1 MGLIKPLL
9 PDLDMAQWRS
19 LPHLRRLKPL
29 AQHWVDHG
37 FGTPYA
43 IHLLY
48 VMKAAGYAVGGLAVA
63 AATTPGIGSLG
74 DFGSWWFELIVYQ
87 KIVIWTLLFEVVGIG
102 CGSGPLTLRFLP
114 PLGGL
119 LYWLRPGTVRLAPWP
134 RIPLT
139 AGTRRSVIDVALY
152 IAVLASAVWLLF
164 SPGDPGRV
172 PPGNT
177 VGLIDPV
184 RLVPL
189 VVALVVLGLRD
200 KTIFLAAR
208 GEHYWVTLLVFA
220 LPFADMVLGL
230 KFVMV
235 ALWWGAATSKLN
247 RHFPFVVAA
256 MISNS
261 PLQRVKWFKRKFY
274 RRFPEDL
281 RPSRLAGLAAH
292 TGTVIEF
299 TVPAVLLLSSGGT
312 VTTLALAIM
321 VLFHAHIFTTFA
333 LGVPQEWNVFIVYSA
348 IVLFGHYAGVGFG
361 DAGAPLL
368 LALLAAALVAMVA
381 LGNLAPRL
389 VSFLASM
396 RYYAG
401 NWATSLWCFKEGAEE
416 VLDRAIRKS
425 SALPVTQLSKLYG
438 PEVANL
444 LLYKGLAWRAM
455 HTHGR
460 ALMGLLPRA
469 VPDLDGYTI
478 REGETIAGLVIGWN
492 FGDGHLHDESLL
504 RAIQERCGYAE
515 GELRVVILESQPI
528 HRQRQH
534 YRIVDAAAGLIEEG
548 YVDVADM
555 VSRQPWLDSDA
566 PDSEGTIP
574 VHEVRRGPSMVT
586 LNP

>member
-9 PDLDMAQWRS
+9 PDLDLAEWRS
-19 LPHLRRLKPL
+19 RPHLQRIKPL

-48 VMKAAGYAVGGLAVA
+48 VVKVAGYAVGGLAVA
-63 AATTPGIGSLG
+63 AATPGIGSLG
-74 DFGSWWFELIVYQ
+74 DVGTWWFELSVYQ
-87 KIVIWTLLFEVVGIG
+87 KIVIWTLLWEVLGLG

-114 PLGGL
+114 PLGGF

-139 AGTRRSVIDVALY
+139 AGTRRSLLDVALY
-152 IAVLASAVWLLF
+152 AAVLASAVWLLL
-164 SPGDPGRV
+164 SPGDSGRI
-172 PPGNT
+172 PPGNA

-220 LPFADMVLGL
+220 LPYADLVLGL
-230 KFVMV
+230 KLIMV

-247 RHFPFVVAA
+247 RHFPFVVAV

-261 PLQRVKWFKRKFY
+261 PMQRVKWLKRKLY

-299 TVPAVLLLSSGGT
+299 TVPAVLLFSSGGT
-312 VTTLALAIM
+312 VTTVALAIM
-321 VLFHAHIFTTFA
+321 VLFHAHIFSTFPM
-333 LGVPQEWNVFIVYSA
+333 GVPMEWNVFFVYSA
-348 IVLFGHYAGVGFG
+348 LVLFGHYPGIGFG
-361 DAGAPLL
+361 DASAPVLVV
-368 LALLAAALVAMVA
+368 LLAAALVAVIA
-381 LGNLAPRL
+381 LGNAAPRL
-389 VSFLASM
+389 VSFLPSM

-401 NWATSLWCFKEGAEE
+401 NWATSLWCFRDGAED
-416 VLDRAIRKS
+416 VLDRNIRKAS
-425 SALPVTQLSKLYG
+425 PRPVAQLSRLYG
-438 PEVANL
+438 LEVADL

-455 HTHGR
+455 HAHGR
-460 ALMGLLPRA
+460 ALMGLLPRT
-469 VPDLDGYTI
+469 VPDLDAYVI
-478 REGETIAGLVIGWN
+478 REGEAVAGMVLGWN

-504 RAIQERCGYAE
+504 RAVQERCGYAE
-515 GELRVVILESQPI
+515 GDLRVVILESQPI
-528 HRQRQH
+528 QRQCQH

-555 VSRQPWLDSDA
+555 VSSQPWLDGDE
-566 PDSEGTIP
+566 PDGDGTLP
-574 VHEVRRGPSMVT
+574 VRDVRGGPTVVT
-586 LNP
+586 VDQ